1 MKKYI
6 LLLLITLI
14 ISCSKEKSAE
24 KPVIESNPTIKDSF
38 DLTITSVEGVPDNQI
53 GIEVLKIAYSKLD
66 LKVNFVEYPGVRALI
81 MSSSGEVGGEA
92 QRIHSLSDKHPT
104 LIRVPTPIGYF
115 EPSVFVIKGNP
126 ADIDSSKGWLSLKD
140 KSVVYTR
147 GMKYAEDNLN
157 GITDKITDLNYD
169 LELLISIKE
178 KKADAAIIARY
189 NGLYISYNEGIGNI
203 YPLSPPIEKIYIY
216 HYLHEKHKDLVP
228 AIDAVLKEMDKA
240 GNIYKIR
247 EEAMAKLL
255 GYPEDIHLKGFSS
268 DKRVP
273 IDR

>member
-1 MKKYI
+1 MKSWEK
-6 LLLLITLI
+6 LI
-14 ISCSKEKSAE
+14 
-24 KPVIESNPTIKDSF
+24 
-38 DLTITSVEGVPDNQI
+38 PD
-53 GIEVLKIAYSKLD
+53 
-66 LKVNFVEYPGVRALI
+66 
-81 MSSSGEVGGEA
+81 
-92 QRIHSLSDKHPT
+92 IHSLSDKHPI

-115 EPSVFVIKGNP
+115 EPSIFVIKG
-126 ADIDSSKGWLSLKD
+126 
-140 KSVVYTR
+140 
-147 GMKYAEDNLN
+147 
-157 GITDKITDLNYD
+157 ITDRFTDLNFD

-228 AIDAVLKEMDKA
+228 AIDVVLKEMEKA
-240 GNIYKIR
+240 GDIYKIR

-255 GYPEDIHLKGFSS
+255 GYPDDITVKGFSS
-268 DKRVP
+268 DKRAP